1 MIVLQ
6 EPRIF
11 EDVLSERLH
20 GFDKDNCGRHE
31 RHQYHCKKILR
42 QLRIEANERLLSDT
56 DSSGSSNE
64 LDSESDEGC
73 YLVLKQAS
81 RLRKRY
87 LRRRRGVYAIYEPC
101 HEKTGFVNMR
111 KQRRRSASR

>member
-1 MIVLQ
+1 MLH
-6 EPRIF
+6 EPKIF
-11 EDVLSERLH
+11 EDVFSERLH
-20 GFDKDNCGRHE
+20 GFDKDNYGRHE

-56 DSSGSSNE
+56 DGSGSSAN
-64 LDSESDEGC
+64 DTDSDEGC

-87 LRRRRGVYAIYEPC
+87 MRRRRGTY
-101 HEKTGFVNMR
+101 
-111 KQRRRSASR
+111 